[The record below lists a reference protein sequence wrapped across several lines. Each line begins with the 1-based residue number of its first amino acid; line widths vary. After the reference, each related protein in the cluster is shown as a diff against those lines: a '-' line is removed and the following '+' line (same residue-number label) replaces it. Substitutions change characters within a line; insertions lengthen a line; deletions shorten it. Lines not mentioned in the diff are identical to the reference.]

1 VQQKKKKVKG
11 RKADCIL
18 AAYYAAEA
26 AVRLIKPSE
35 TNTTVT
41 EIIDRI
47 ANVFHCK
54 PIEGMISYQMTR
66 GIIDGEKK
74 IYQNPTEAQR
84 RDNEKDEFALHE
96 VYAVDILI
104 SSGEGKPKESD
115 LRTTVYKKKRYDLSI
130 KNEIISCIFV

>member
-1 VQQKKKKVKG
+1 LSELQKKKKIKG

-26 AVRLIKPSE
+26 ALRLIKPGE

-54 PIEGMISYQMTR
+54 PIEGMISYQMAR

-74 IYQNPTEAQR
+74 KFIKIQQKHNVVIMKKM
-84 RDNEKDEFALHE
+84 NLH
-96 VYAVDILI
+96 YMKFMLLI
-104 SSGEGKPKESD
+104 
-115 LRTTVYKKKRYDLSI
+115 
-130 KNEIISCIFV
+130 F